1 MTTAQEKQSQPVA
14 GQPAASRP
22 AADRPGAAA
31 LPLAGLLLL
40 GVVLVVLLSRGQ
52 AIGAAI
58 GRNLGNRAFLVAA
71 MRPEGQT
78 AATDP
83 DLPLPANAFQARA
96 RARLALREGRTA
108 DAEHWLAAGLVG
120 VDPDGLTRFETCR
133 LLIAQTRAAEAR
145 MLCRDL
151 PATAA
156 YWLAQGI
163 IADEA
168 GRADEAIVYF
178 DLARVADPDLLTAWE
193 RLGRVYYGRQRLEE
207 AIAVYEHLLTTQTWL
222 AAETYHQL
230 GAAYTSLGRLDEA
243 RAVLELGLSHY
254 PSRREFHLALADT
267 ARAADD
273 LAAADTWYA
282 RLLAQQ
288 PGDAYAW
295 AQRGEVAL
303 QRGRAREAADYLE
316 RATVIEPT
324 AAGYWLSLAGAAD
337 AANDIARATLAYD
350 QALVLRPSDVGVQLA
365 AVRFFART
373 GQPGKARAG
382 YERILALA
390 PGGSEAAEALAA
402 LDTGQAAP

>member
-1 MTTAQEKQSQPVA
+1 MTTAQENQSQPVA
-14 GQPAASRP
+14 RRERAAGTP
-22 AADRPGAAA
+22 
-31 LPLAGLLLL
+31 LPGLLLL
-40 GVVLVVLLSRGQ
+40 GVVMVVLLSRGQ
-52 AIGAAI
+52 ALGAAVD
-58 GRNLGNRAFLVAA
+58 RNLGNRAFLVAA

-78 AATDP
+78 TAVDL
-83 DLPLPANAFQARA
+83 DLPLPANGFQARA
-96 RARLALREGRTA
+96 RANVALRQGRTA
-108 DAEHWLAAGLVG
+108 DGEHWLSVGLAG
-120 VDPDGLTRFETCR
+120 VDRHGLTRFEACR
-133 LLIAQTRAAEAR
+133 LLIAQGRAGEAR
-145 MLCRDL
+145 TLCHDM

-168 GRADEAIVYF
+168 GRVDEAVAYF

-193 RLGRVYYGRQRLEE
+193 RLGRVYYGQQRLEE
-207 AIAVYEHLLTTQTWL
+207 AIAVYEHLLTSQTWL

-243 RAVLELGLSHY
+243 RAVLELGLSRY

-273 LAAADTWYA
+273 LAAADAWYA

-303 QRGRAREAADYLE
+303 RRGRAREAADYLE

-324 AAGYWLSLAGAAD
+324 AAGYWLGLAGAAD
-337 AANDIARATLAYD
+337 AAADVARATLAYD

-373 GQPGKARAG
+373 GQLDKARNA
-382 YERILALA
+382 YQRILALA

-402 LDTGQAAP
+402 LAAEQVAP